1 MAKFNAK
8 QLFVCENPSMSAR
21 KPTLEALNEVQRLSS
36 LLYAAVM
43 SSQIV
48 WTSKIPTGATDGY
61 YIYINEEFFRSLTN
75 DERAFLLA
83 HEAMHI
89 LLFHC
94 QRGNRYRLRGFF
106 RKLAN
111 KVIPWLA
118 KLYNIDAD
126 AYINRYL
133 IQLGFIMIE
142 GGILYDDLIDV
153 EGVFVDDLYAS
164 RDWPD
169 EDDSDPDSGDDD
181 GKNKPDHSNDVDGDD
196 DDDNS
201 GDDSGD
207 SDDESGDESDGS
219 SGESDESGDDD
230 GDSESGDG
238 EFDDDG
244 DSSGGSD
251 DGSDDDGS
259 DASDPLDGSTHE
271 GHDTH
276 LVPQYEGD
284 DVEAQMAED
293 ETNMEDIVQRAIDS
307 YNDQKDSGEHNQKS
321 IPDAVSANSRVGVEQ
336 NASQTDW
343 RAALCA
349 YLTMSGG
356 GDESTYSRIHRRRL
370 MATGL
375 ICPTRKGTIR
385 LPAIT
390 IDTSWS
396 VLQYETRVDTF
407 ISECASL
414 LDVINPTEG
423 AVIIHCGHN
432 VENVFTVS
440 SGQELL
446 DAEIAMG
453 GGTRMCSAV
462 EYLDENGIVPD
473 VHIIFTDGEMI
484 PSDFESCKKAG
495 AILVLVARPNP
506 MYWQWLQVS
515 GIEYI
520 MACDDQME
528 SIKR

>member
-8 QLFVCENPSMSAR
+8 QLFICENPSMSAR
-21 KPTLEALNEVQRLSS
+21 KPTLEALNEVQRLSA

-43 SSQIV
+43 SSQFV

-61 YIYINEEFFRSLTN
+61 YIYLNEEFFRSLTN

-94 QRGNRYRLRGFF
+94 QRGKRYKLRGFF
-106 RKLAN
+106 RKLAR
-111 KVIPWLA
+111 KVIPWIP

-133 IQLGFIMIE
+133 IQLGFTMIE
-142 GGILYDDLIDV
+142 GGILFDDLVDV

-169 EDDSDPDSGDDD
+169 EDDSDTDSGDDD
-181 GKNKPDHSNDVDGDD
+181 GDNKPDHSNDIDGDD
-196 DDDNS
+196 DDDQS
-201 GDDSGD
+201 GDD
-207 SDDESGDESDGS
+207 
-219 SGESDESGDDD
+219 ESDESNDDD

-238 EFDDDG
+238 ESDDDESGDDESGDDG

-251 DGSDDDGS
+251 DDEAGDDEAGDGS
-259 DASDPLDGSTHE
+259 GASDPLDGSTSE

-276 LVPQYEGD
+276 LVPQYDGD
-284 DVEAQMAED
+284 DIESQMAED
-293 ETNMEDIVQRAIDS
+293 ETNMEDIVQRAIDT
-307 YNDQKDSGEHNQKS
+307 YNDQKDNGEHNQKS

-343 RAALCA
+343 RAALGA

-396 VLQYETRVDTF
+396 VQQYEARVDTF
-407 ISECASL
+407 IAECASL

-423 AVIIHCGHN
+423 AVIIHCGHT

-473 VHIIFTDGEMI
+473 VHIIFTDGEMM
-484 PSDFESCKKAG
+484 PNDFESCKQAG

-506 MYWQWLQVS
+506 MYWEWLQIS

-520 MACDDQME
+520 MACDDAME